1 MPIIS
6 VSVPKQLLELM
17 DSLANTL
24 GYTGRSELIRDAV
37 REFISS
43 KAPSTKVEERVPWV
57 LVAVTDHTSS
67 PSVDER
73 FIGVIHSFEPII
85 RSFYHQMI
93 GDGICLNIAVLDATW
108 PEIQSML
115 KALRK
120 VRGVMKVWHK
130 PITEP

>member
-6 VSVPKQLLELM
+6 VSMPKQLLDLM
-17 DSLANTL
+17 DALANAL

-43 KAPSTKVEERVPWV
+43 KAPSTKVGERVPWV
-57 LVAVTDHTSS
+57 LIAVTDHASS

-73 FIGVIHSFEPII
+73 FISIVHSFEAII

-93 GDGICLNIAVLDATW
+93 GDGVCLNIAVLDATW
-108 PEIQSML
+108 AEIQSML

-120 VRGVMKVWHK
+120 VRGVRRIWYE
-130 PITEP
+130 PISTV

>member
-6 VSVPKQLLELM
+6 VSIPKQLLDIM
-17 DSLANTL
+17 DSLAIAL

-37 REFISS
+37 REFISGR
-43 KAPSTKVEERVPWV
+43 APSTKIRGRVPWV
-57 LVAVTDHTSS
+57 LVAVTDHASS

-73 FIGVIHSFEPII
+73 FIGTIHSFEPII

-93 GDGICLNIAVLDATW
+93 GDGVCLNIAVLDATW
-108 PEIQSML
+108 TEIQAML

-120 VRGVMKVWHK
+120 VRGVKRVWYE
-130 PITEP
+130 PIKEE

>member
-1 MPIIS
+1 LVIIS
-6 VSVPKQLLELM
+6 VSIPKQLLDLM
-17 DSLANTL
+17 DSLASAL

-43 KAPSTKVEERVPWV
+43 KAPSTRIKERILWV
-57 LVAVTDHTSS
+57 IISVTDHKNS
-67 PSVDER
+67 PSVDEK
-73 FIGVIHSFEPII
+73 FINIIHSFEPLI

-108 PEIQSML
+108 TEIQTML

-120 VRGVMKVWHK
+120 VRGVRKVWYQ
-130 PITEP
+130 PIAE

>member
-6 VSVPKQLLELM
+6 ISMPKQLLDLI
-17 DSLANTL
+17 DSLATAL

-37 REFISS
+37 REFISN
-43 KAPSTKVEERVPWV
+43 KAPSTKVGERATWV
-57 LVAVTDHTSS
+57 LIAVTDHSTA

-73 FIGVIHSFEPII
+73 FISVIHTFEPMI

-93 GDGICLNIAVLDATW
+93 GDGVCLNIAVLDATW
-108 PEIQSML
+108 PEIQTML

-120 VRGVMKVWHK
+120 VRGIRRVWYE
-130 PITEP
+130 PITGL

>member
-6 VSVPKQLLELM
+6 VSMPKHLLDLM
-17 DSLANTL
+17 DSIASAL

-43 KAPSTKVEERVPWV
+43 KAPSTKMREKVPWI
-57 LVAVTDHTSS
+57 LIGVTDHASA

-73 FIGVIHSFEPII
+73 FISVIHTFEPII
-85 RSFYHQMI
+85 RSFYHQII

-108 PEIQSML
+108 SEMQSML
-115 KALRK
+115 RALRK
-120 VRGVMKVWHK
+120 VRGVRRLWYQ
-130 PITEP
+130 PITEE

>member
-1 MPIIS
+1 MVIIS
-6 VSVPKQLLELM
+6 VSIPKQLLDLM
-17 DSLANTL
+17 DSLASAL

-37 REFISS
+37 REFISN
-43 KAPSTKVEERVPWV
+43 KVPSTRIKERIPWIIIS
-57 LVAVTDHTSS
+57 VTDHETS

-73 FIGVIHSFEPII
+73 FINIVHSFEPLI

-108 PEIQSML
+108 TEIQTML

-120 VRGVMKVWHK
+120 VRGVRKVWYQ
-130 PITEP
+130 PIAE